1 MKRNDKL
8 AVVIPA
14 AGVGSRMQAQMPKQ
28 YIPLLGKPIL
38 VHTLEKLAGLECVD
52 QFMVAVSKEDGYFSS
67 ALLPD
72 SRFSHCEGG
81 QERADSVLLALKA
94 LAPSRPDWVLVHDAA
109 RPLVALEDIH
119 HLIAK
124 CVNEGQ
130 GGILAAKVKDTIK
143 CGTELVQKTVPRES
157 LWQAFTPQMFKYE
170 ELLAALELGLA
181 QGANV
186 TDEASAMEL
195 QKKPVQLIA
204 ARTDN
209 IKITTPEDLPL
220 AEFIIQQQGKQHD

>member
-38 VHTLEKLAGLECVD
+38 VHTLEKLAGLECVN

-72 SRFSHCEGG
+72 SRFSYCEGG

-94 LAPSRPDWVLVHDAA
+94 LAPSCPDWVLVHDAA
-109 RPLVALEDIH
+109 RPLVALDDIH
-119 HLIAK
+119 
-124 CVNEGQ
+124 
-130 GGILAAKVKDTIK
+130 
-143 CGTELVQKTVPRES
+143 
-157 LWQAFTPQMFKYE
+157 
-170 ELLAALELGLA
+170 
-181 QGANV
+181 
-186 TDEASAMEL
+186 
-195 QKKPVQLIA
+195 QLISQCI
-204 ARTDN
+204 D
-209 IKITTPEDLPL
+209 
-220 AEFIIQQQGKQHD
+220 Q